1 MELNGRKDVMNLA
14 WMRYELRRVGIVAL
28 LTPVLII
35 FSFSFFGVLM
45 RFNGVS
51 ADRATRAVV
60 AALEIGVATAAG
72 LIAAMLI
79 SSDPL
84 LELQLSL
91 ATRYRTTFARRLCLL
106 LVWSALVAIVTTI
119 IVLLIGHQLAPVSLL
134 SEQLV
139 WLAPLVWFTGAGAL
153 LALLLRSRAGSGGMI
168 AGIWIAENVLGIRFG
183 ASDWLR
189 PFFLFATSY
198 KPGAYFWLSNRLE
211 LVATGLI
218 LNALVWLWLTRNPS
232 ILMGG
237 EA

>member
-1 MELNGRKDVMNLA
+1 MNFN
-14 WMRYELRRVGIVAL
+14 WIRYELRRVGIVAL

-60 AALEIGVATAAG
+60 AGLEIGVATAAG
-72 LIAAMLI
+72 LIAATMI
-79 SSDPL
+79 SSDSL

-91 ATRYRTTFARRLCLL
+91 ATRYRTTFVRRLGLML
-106 LVWSALVAIVTTI
+106 AWSALVGITTTLA
-119 IVLLIGHQLAPVSLL
+119 VRLIGHQLAPVPLL
-134 SEQLV
+134 TQQFV
-139 WLAPLVWFTGAGAL
+139 WLAPLVWFAGAGAL
-153 LALLLRSRAGSGGMI
+153 LTLLLRSRAGSGAMI
-168 AGIWIAENVLGIRFG
+168 AGIWIGENLLGKVFG
-183 ASDWLR
+183 GTDWLQ

-198 KPGAYFWLSNRLE
+198 EPGGNFWLSNRLE